1 MDTDQGTWVLR
12 RFSEGLHSA
21 TILTL
26 HCDSSR
32 LGRPFGADVVD
43 QLSSDGLLGHV
54 LWSTSCTPGDVAAG
68 VFQGLRDTGL
78 FLVRLNLSGVPGD
91 PLRLRE
97 LLVAVQTLRRIG
109 ILVEYDLD
117 LFGPSP
123 RFAKVREKLAVLEVI
138 VADGTTPAVFTIPAG
153 GAVCSPWLD
162 TFRRRLGEALEPWLG
177 EDGLADQLTEAWMEV
192 VVAERL
198 LLGLK
203 GAAAHR
209 IALQRLTLRVNTELV
224 NLVTSSARDF
234 ETGGDT
240 TLLCPEFVTPRAT
253 GLADSMVALRNRF
266 LCVNAPVLLA
276 GSLQQ

>member
-1 MDTDQGTWVLR
+1 MDTDQGKWVLR

-26 HCDSSR
+26 HCDSSG

-43 QLSSDGLLGHV
+43 QLRSDGLLGHV
-54 LWSTSCTPGDVAAG
+54 LWSISCTPRDVAAG
-68 VFQGLRDTGL
+68 AFQSLRDSGL
-78 FLVRLNLSGVPGD
+78 FLVRLDLSGVSGD
-91 PLRLRE
+91 PPRLRE

-117 LFGPSP
+117 LFGPAP
-123 RFAKVREKLAVLEVI
+123 RFAKVREKLAVLQVV
-138 VADGTTPAVFTIPAG
+138 VADGTTPAVFTVPDD

-162 TFRRRLGEALEPWLG
+162 TFRRRLSVALEPWLG
-177 EDGLADQLTEAWMEV
+177 EYGLAEQLEEAWLEM
-192 VVAERL
+192 VVAERV

-209 IALQRLTLRVNTELV
+209 IALQRLTMRTNTELL
-224 NLVTSSARDF
+224 NLVTNSAREF
-234 ETGGDT
+234 ETVGDSA
-240 TLLCPEFVTPRAT
+240 LLRPDYVTPRAT
-253 GLADSMVALRNRF
+253 ALTDSMVALRNRF

-276 GSLQQ
+276 GSLQR